1 MAIATNDWTGKI
13 VASRWVDDTSAE
25 TPGRGTHFCAIE
37 VITAATF
44 TALISEKVTEYETD
58 TDSVAANNYG
68 AINADDTPSQN
79 SVYINTEDS
88 DAGTP
93 IVNTD
98 SFPVGTI
105 LYGKWTSFTLAEG
118 SVVAYEC
125 K

>member
-1 MAIATNDWTGKI
+1 MAIVTNDWTGSI
-13 VASRWVDDTSAE
+13 VASRWIDDTNAE
-25 TPGRGTHFCAIE
+25 TPGRGNYFCAIE
-37 VITAATF
+37 VITAVKF
-44 TALISEKVTEYETD
+44 TALISEKVTEYDTD
-58 TDSVAANNYG
+58 TDSEPANSYG

-98 SFPVGTI
+98 VFPVGTI